1 MCIKYQINKLF
12 NQDPLNEVNTDK
24 DDYELKYSKSFKSIL
39 IENKNELID
48 NQKLEKLIGIK
59 TGIEKIISLEERVN
73 SINIISEKTEDYD
86 LSKSFNSLEIANL
99 GIRIIN
105 NLKTLYKIGIKDFK
119 LSNQS
124 LCLNKENKLVIKNSY
139 FYSEDSNHILQLA
152 NLLNEVS
159 QKIDL
164 NQEKEETVSQLKKII
179 DKYIYL
185 SNLINID
192 EFKQDLTYF
201 IQLYTPFS
209 SINIAD
215 TNPYSSMEKKKINNT
230 CKKYNSFLNQIKSEK
245 IINFNFNLANS
256 RDFVSYKWLFEI
268 EEKINTQ
275 KSYHYHN
282 KGINIKEI
290 LFFKKDYSG
299 IVIVNRVLHLFVYN
313 GQINGAVNTSNFLI
327 NDQAIQSID
336 FVSYVEF
343 KDNQFLPV
351 IISSITSS
359 GVPMIEQNEYSSKE
373 LINTLENISHTAF
386 NGYIQIEYDLNIIYL
401 AYEKGNNIFNII
413 EKDKNSSLINIQAL
427 IKMVFN
433 YKGIIKVNV
442 YNLRLSISDYSLEKI
457 LLSTDIN
464 IEKISMKNGCLNDI
478 LKLGKEHLP
487 AKLKESTIKNIS
499 ITKNISIPEKIELFN
514 GELDISLLIE
524 ENINYK
530 FIQWLLFEV
539 FFKIRENNS
548 GHFIE
553 LYNLIPL
560 VNKVTFTEFNNN
572 IRISFKKDDL
582 VLAIAQTG
590 DSKLENFNKFIK
602 DVNNIKSE
610 INNKELLTAI
620 YISDKIFNEEVIS
633 RYKELTRVKS
643 FNILKLKNKQ
653 RNYVRISR
661 GVGYNLFLIE
671 QQDQS
676 FKLSYPSLNE
686 HI

>member
-1 MCIKYQINKLF
+1 MCIKYQIDNYFIQDTL
-12 NQDPLNEVNTDK
+12 NQDSTDK
-24 DDYELKYSKSFKSIL
+24 DDYDLKYSKNFKSTL
-39 IENKNELID
+39 IEDKKKLID
-48 NQKLEKLIGIK
+48 NQKLEKLIELDI
-59 TGIEKIISLEERVN
+59 GIEKIISWQEEEN
-73 SINIISEKTEDYD
+73 SVKIISENTETLD
-86 LSKSFNSLEIANL
+86 LSKPFNSLEAANL
-99 GIRIIN
+99 AIKIIN
-105 NLKTLYKIGIKDFK
+105 NLKILYKIDIKDFK
-119 LSNQS
+119 LSSQS

-152 NLLNEVS
+152 NILNLIYQNLDIS
-159 QKIDL
+159 
-164 NQEKEETVSQLKKII
+164 QEKEETIFQLKKII

-185 SNLINID
+185 SNLIDID
-192 EFKQDLTYF
+192 EFKHDLSYF

-209 SINIAD
+209 LIDITD
-215 TNPYSSMEKKKINNT
+215 TNPYNRIEILKITNT
-230 CKKYNSFLNQIKSEK
+230 CTKYNSFLNQIKSEK
-245 IINFNFNLANS
+245 IINFNFNSTNPK
-256 RDFVSYKWLFEI
+256 RFISYNWLFEI
-268 EEKINTQ
+268 EEKIPTK
-275 KSYHYHN
+275 KSYQYHN
-282 KGINIKEI
+282 KGVNIKEV
-290 LFFKKDYSG
+290 LFFKENYSG
-299 IVIVNRVLHLFVYN
+299 IVIVNRILHLFVYN

-327 NDQAIQSID
+327 NDQAIKSID
-336 FVSYVEF
+336 FVNYVEF
-343 KDNQFLPV
+343 KNNGFLPV
-351 IISSITSS
+351 MISSIISS
-359 GVPMIEQNEYSSKE
+359 GVPIIEQDDYTSKE
-373 LINTLENISHTAF
+373 LINTLENISHTGF
-386 NGYIQIEYDLNIIYL
+386 NGYIQLEYANNILYL

-413 EKDKNSSLINIQAL
+413 EQNKISSLINIQAL
-427 IKMVFN
+427 IKIIFN
-433 YKGIIKVNV
+433 YKNSIKVNV
-442 YNLRLSISDYSLEKI
+442 YNLKLNISDYSLEKI
-457 LLSTDIN
+457 LLNTNIN
-464 IEKISMKNGCLNDI
+464 IEKLSIKNGCLNDI

-499 ITKNISIPEKIELFN
+499 ISKNISIPEKIELFN

-530 FIQWLLFEV
+530 FIKWLLFEV
-539 FFKIRENNS
+539 FFDIRENNS

-572 IRISFKKDDL
+572 IRLSFLKDDI

-590 DSKLENFNKFIK
+590 DSKPENFNKFIK
-602 DVNNIKSE
+602 DINTIKSE

-671 QQDQS
+671 QQNQS